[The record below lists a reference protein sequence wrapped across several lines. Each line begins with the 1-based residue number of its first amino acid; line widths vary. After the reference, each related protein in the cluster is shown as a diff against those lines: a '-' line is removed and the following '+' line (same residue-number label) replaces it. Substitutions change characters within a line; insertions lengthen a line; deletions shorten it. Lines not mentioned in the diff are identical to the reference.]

1 MSNYKEIDLEEFIE
15 NHLINVNEYRKRD
28 YHSYSKELCLDK
40 ELLFEFLEASQKENI
55 DELKKRVGVDY
66 KKKLTKRLFKKI
78 ASDGIVNILRN
89 GISENGIKF
98 DLIYDKPQTD
108 HNPQTTKLFN
118 DNIFSTVRQL
128 HYSTKNNN
136 SLDTVIFINGIPIIT
151 IELKNELTG
160 QNVYDAMKQ
169 YRDDRDPREEL
180 FKFGRCIVHF
190 AVDSELIFMTTKL
203 KGAKTFFL
211 PFNKGLNAG
220 NGDIGLLH
228 GAGNPVSNGVKTAYL
243 WESILEKGTLTKLLK
258 NYVQM
263 FDEID
268 RKTKKVVETK
278 LIFPRF
284 HQFDSVNRL
293 LKDTKENGAGKRY
306 LIQHSA
312 GSGKSNS
319 ISWLAHQL
327 TGLHNDNNKLVFD
340 SVIVVTDRTVLDKQI
355 QDNIQQFYHRK
366 GIVEPI
372 TKGSKQLRESLEE
385 GKKIIISTIQKFPY
399 IVNDIGVLKS
409 KNFAIIIDE
418 AHSSQ
423 SGTTAQKLG
432 EAIRVQDED
441 ELTDEDKIVEIIKN
455 KKLQSNASYFAFTAT
470 PKPKTMELF
479 GKKVMVE
486 DEEKYIPFHLYSM
499 KQAIEENF
507 IIDVLLNYTTYKSYY
522 HLETSISE
530 NPKYDKK
537 RANAKLKKYV
547 ESNEVAIAKKAEIMI
562 DHFTTHTKKKI
573 KNKAKAMVVTGS
585 RENAIRYYFAFK
597 KYLKSINSSFVSLV
611 AFSGDI
617 EVDGQ
622 KYTETG
628 LNGVSETK
636 LKDTFKEEKYKFLI
650 VANKYQTGF
659 DEPLLHTMYVDKKL
673 GGVNAVQ
680 TLSRLNRTMANKEDT
695 FVMDFYNSHEEIQEA
710 FSKFYETTYL
720 KEKTDPNKI
729 FDLMDNL
736 NDFKIYT
743 LDDIDDFA
751 SKIIN
756 NAKENEIHS
765 ILDRVKAEFDTRN
778 DDEQIDFI
786 QKTKSFLRLY
796 SFLSQILTYES
807 IELEKLYIFLK
818 KLSAKIKP
826 KTSEDLAKGILDN
839 VDFDSYRVQLDRKED
854 ISLTGEGELSPSTT
868 DGTGGVPEPELDLLS
883 NILEIFNERF
893 GDIDWGEDDK
903 IKRAL
908 DNISEDV
915 INDNEFIK
923 SRKNADK
930 QNMRITFEKVLEDK
944 FQDIIETN
952 FLLFQKFNDDK
963 DFKELI
969 SNKMFEYVNYNL
981 ESA

>member
-1 MSNYKEIDLEEFIE
+1 MSNYKEIDLEAFIE
-15 NHLINVNEYRKRD
+15 NHLVAKNDYVKRD
-28 YHSYSKELCLDK
+28 YHSYNKELCLDE
-40 ELLFEFLEASQKENI
+40 ELLFKFLENSQKEKLE
-55 DELKKRVGVDY
+55 ELKNRIGTEY
-66 KKKLTKRLFKKI
+66 KKQFTKRLFKKI
-78 ASDGIVNILRN
+78 AKDGIVNILRS

-98 DLIYDKPQTD
+98 DLIYDKPQTS
-108 HNPQTTKLFN
+108 HNPQTIKLYN
-118 DNIFSTVRQL
+118 DNIFSVTRQL

-136 SLDTVIFINGIPIIT
+136 SLDMVIFINGIPIIT
-151 IELKNELTG
+151 IELKNELTN
-160 QNVYDAMKQ
+160 QNVYNAMEQ
-169 YRDDRDPREEL
+169 YKNDRDPKEEL

-190 AVDSELIFMTTKL
+190 AVDSELIYMTTKL
-203 KGAKTFFL
+203 NGKKTFFL

-220 NGDIGLLH
+220 RGDIGLPT
-228 GAGNPVSNGVKTAYL
+228 GAGNPVNNNGVKTAYL
-243 WESILEKGTLTKLLK
+243 WENIFQKATLTKLVK

-263 FDEID
+263 IGD
-268 RKTKKVVETK
+268 K
-278 LIFPRF
+278 LIFPRY
-284 HQFDSVNRL
+284 HQFDVVNML
-293 LKDTKENGAGKRY
+293 LQDSKLNGAGKRY

-327 TGLHNDNNKLVFD
+327 TGLHNDNNELVFD
-340 SVIVVTDRTVLDKQI
+340 SIIVVTDRTVLDKQI
-355 QDNIQQFYHRK
+355 QDNIKQFYHRK

-399 IVNDIGVLKS
+399 IVEDIGNLKS

-432 EAIRVQDED
+432 EAIRLKEDD

-479 GKKVMVE
+479 GKKIIYE

-499 KQAIEENF
+499 KQAIEEGF
-507 IIDVLLNYTTYKSYY
+507 ILDVLLNYTTYKSYY
-522 HLETSISE
+522 HLETAISE

-562 DHFTTHTKKKI
+562 DHFNTHTKKKI
-573 KNKAKAMVVTGS
+573 KNQAKAMVVTSS
-585 RENAIRYYFAFK
+585 RENAIKYYFAFK
-597 KYLKSINSSFVSLV
+597 KYLKSINSPFVPLV
-611 AFSGDI
+611 AFSGEI
-617 EVDGQ
+617 EVDGV
-622 KYTETG
+622 KYTESA
-628 LNGVSETK
+628 LNGMSETK
-636 LKDTFKEEKYKFLI
+636 LKETFKEDKYKFLI

-673 GGVNAVQ
+673 GGVSAVQ
-680 TLSRLNRTMANKEDT
+680 TLSRLNRTMPNKEDT
-695 FVMDFYNSHEEIQEA
+695 FVMDFYNSHEDIQEA

-729 FDLMDNL
+729 FDLMDSL
-736 NDFKIYT
+736 NDFRIYT
-743 LDDIDDFA
+743 LDDIDEFA

-756 NAKENEIHS
+756 NAKENEIHP
-765 ILDRVKAEFDTRN
+765 ILDRAKVEFETRS

-818 KLSAKIKP
+818 KLSSKIKP
-826 KTSEDLAKGILDN
+826 KTSEDLAKGIIDN
-839 VDFDSYRVQLDRKED
+839 VDFDSYRVQLDKKED
-854 ISLTGEGELSPSTT
+854 ISLTGDGELTPSTT
-868 DGTGGVPEPELDLLS
+868 DGTGGVNEPELDLLS
-883 NILEIFNERF
+883 NIIEVFNERF

-915 INDNEFIK
+915 ISDKEFIK
-923 SRKNADK
+923 STKNADK
-930 QNMRITFEKVLEDK
+930 QNMRITFDKVLEEK

-952 FLLFQKFNDDK
+952 FLLFQRFNDDSEFK
-963 DFKELI
+963 DFI
-969 SNKMFEYVNYNL
+969 STKMFEYVNYNIQR
-981 ESA
+981 EQKSS